1 MIFTILADVGYGVRQ
16 LRRNPGFSA
25 VAIATLALG
34 IGGITAMFSVFDAVL
49 IRRMPYAASE
59 RLVMV
64 WDDMTGRTSP
74 PSSLPRPRNGSS
86 GAGSIRSSPTSPSAN
101 RSRRRCRATA
111 ARNRCPH
118 EASRGRSGA
127 SWA

>member
-49 IRRMPYAASE
+49 VRPMPYADSD
-59 RLVMV
+59 RLVMI
-64 WDDMTGRTSP
+64 WDDMGKSDVNARHNPTPAEWIQWRQLNTVFTDLA
-74 PSSLPRPRNGSS
+74 SSQPATPTLS
-86 GAGSIRSSPTSPSAN
+86 GDG
-101 RSRRRCRATA
+101 
-111 ARNRCPH
+111 
-118 EASRGRSGA
+118 E
-127 SWA
+127 